1 MQKKIDAQIEIINQR
16 LTKAIEEGAIAL
28 AQKEIGLLMAL
39 VKLSQ
44 KIPNNQNQLTPI
56 ERRKKR
62 DELMRDLEKRFEKM
76 NVS

>member
-16 LTKAIEEGAIAL
+16 LSKAIEEGQITL
-28 AQKEIGLLMAL
+28 AQKEIGLLTAL

-56 ERRKKR
+56 ERRRKR
-62 DELMRDLEKRFEKM
+62 AELMMDLERRFEKIKG
-76 NVS
+76 S